1 MMELVVTGPEPMQ
14 RWRRPIP
21 LGEPIRL
28 GRAPRSGWAV
38 PWDALISREH
48 AELHIDGKILHIKR
62 LDSARNPIYLNDV
75 DTVQFSVESGEIFR
89 IGRTSFQFFAA
100 NVEDDDSPTPAE
112 ERSYNHEELKRVSF
126 QDADLRL
133 EVLSKLPKAISQTTQ
148 DEELA
153 NSVVRLLLEG
163 IPNAEAAAVVHFE
176 ELSETARPKMMR
188 WDARGEEVGRF
199 TPSRR
204 LMLKA
209 LQLGVGLLHI
219 WRDKDES
226 NPAFTVSGSLDW
238 AFCMPFKDEGCKGWC
253 VYVSGQQ
260 QQRMGTTVQEE
271 HLKGDLRFAELLTEF
286 IGSIRS
292 VRVLS
297 KQQAGLSRFFS
308 PAVMEA
314 LRDADMAKRIEP
326 QVADITV
333 LFCDIRGFSKKS
345 EQSQENLRE
354 LLDRVSNALGVMS
367 CGISKYDGVTGDFLG
382 DAALGFWGWPT
393 VQDDDRLSAC
403 RAALHIHRE
412 FLSAMRDSTH
422 ILFGF
427 QVGIGLSYGR
437 AIAGQIGTVEQTKV
451 GIFGPTVNVGSRL
464 EGMTK
469 QFGTPILVDELV
481 AEYARQHLPPNEGR
495 IRKIGRFRPAGMSH
509 EITISQL
516 LLPSSH
522 EDTLSDADIVLY
534 EQAWEAFAAGRWQEA
549 LDQLEEVPVTDRVRE
564 YLRIY
569 ITANNGEPPPNWS
582 GTISM
587 QLK

>member
-1 MMELVVTGPEPMQ
+1 MLELVVSGPEPMQ

-21 LGEPIRL
+21 HGEAIRL

-48 AELHIDGKILHIKR
+48 AELHIEGKCLHVKR
-62 LDSARNPIYLNDV
+62 LESARNPIYFNDV
-75 DTVQFSVESGEIFR
+75 DTVQFAVASGEVFR
-89 IGRTSFQFFAA
+89 IGRTSFQYLAA
-100 NVEDDDSPTPAE
+100 DVDDEGESLPAE
-112 ERSYNHEELKRVSF
+112 ERSYDHEDLQKVSF

-133 EVLSKLPKAISQTTQ
+133 EVLAKLPKAISQATQ
-148 DEELA
+148 DEDLA

-163 IPNAEAAAVVHFE
+163 IPNAEVAAVIHFE
-176 ELSETARPKMMR
+176 ETTENARPKMMR
-188 WDARGEEVGRF
+188 WDGRGEEVGRF
-199 TPSRR
+199 APSRR

-238 AFCMPFKDEGCKGWC
+238 AFCMPFKEEGCQGWC
-253 VYVSGQQ
+253 VYLSGQQ
-260 QQRMGTTVQEE
+260 QQSMGNTIQEE
-271 HLKGDLRFAELLTEF
+271 QLKGDLRFAELLTEF
-286 IGSIRS
+286 IGSIRQ

-326 QVADITV
+326 QVTDITV

-345 EQSQENLRE
+345 EQSQENLRD

-393 VQDDDRLSAC
+393 PQVDDRLSAC
-403 RAALHIHRE
+403 RAALHIHQE
-412 FLSAMRDSTH
+412 FMRAMRDSTH
-422 ILFGF
+422 ILSGF
-427 QVGIGLSYGR
+427 QVGIGLSHGR

-464 EGMTK
+464 EGLTK
-469 QFGTPILVDELV
+469 QFGTPILIDESV

-495 IRKIGRFRPAGMSH
+495 IRKVGRFLPAGMTH
-509 EITISQL
+509 EVVLSQL
-516 LLPSSH
+516 LLPSNS
-522 EDTLSDADIVLY
+522 EDTLSDADIVNY
-534 EQAWEAFAAGRWQEA
+534 EKAWDSFAAGRWPEA
-549 LDQLEEVPVTDRVRE
+549 LAQLDEVSESDRMRE

-569 ITANNGEPPPNWS
+569 IMANNGEPPPSWS